1 LKIPLLAGCQMY
13 QIPFSQGS
21 PFPAAIQSSRG
32 NLICILHENLTLNFW
47 FHAGSGRKRSLIPW
61 LWSPYCGIFNRLYPT
76 PIEEKNATRRRIK
89 ISESSIHGFSLCHLI
104 PSSFRTPK
112 LMSKAK
118 PKKHSN
124 SAKNSNRELLSFV
137 KSTCCPWMPVDTFQ
151 ELNFFS
157 RSRTKHLKNIYVF
170 KLNQKQKRFLW
181 TAPSV
186 GRKGIWYLLMA
197 RHW

>member
-118 PKKHSN
+118 PFELCEKFESCASFLCQKHLLPVNARWYLS
-124 SAKNSNRELLSFV
+124 RTELLQSESD
-137 KSTCCPWMPVDTFQ
+137 KAS
-151 ELNFFS
+151 E
-157 RSRTKHLKNIYVF
+157 K
-170 KLNQKQKRFLW
+170 
-181 TAPSV
+181 
-186 GRKGIWYLLMA
+186 YL
-197 RHW
+197 RI